1 MYQYETFRSVTV
13 VTGRVTLPVSAPTL
27 MDKMVE
33 EVEEDVV
40 AEVVGIEEED
50 EMTVR
55 EVRSATSTS
64 KFFLVSDLWTSS
76 EDPEVQFYE
85 SPFLFLKLEPYTD
98 IRLHC
103 AIK

>member
-33 EVEEDVV
+33 EDVV

-55 EVRSATSTS
+55 EVQSATSMS
-64 KFFLVSDLWTSS
+64 NFF
-76 EDPEVQFYE
+76 
-85 SPFLFLKLEPYTD
+85 
-98 IRLHC
+98 
-103 AIK
+103 